1 MHLKFV
7 NRWAVS
13 CLLRVSSVGPCAGG
27 GALRDPPQAALHPPP
42 SRKQTDCGSTGC
54 RESHFHLYLESSVN
68 TVVRSGPV
76 CQIYLHLNGGL
87 TFTFQT
93 EAVKS
98 VPTQLCLTALWQGH
112 HQAAALS
119 CPQRTL
125 NCVCVCVCVCVHA
138 RTQSCLTLCDPMDYS
153 PPGSSVHGIFQAR
166 IMEWVAIFYFRGSS
180 QLRIETMSPVSPA
193 LAGEFFTNC
202 AT

>member
-1 MHLKFV
+1 M
-7 NRWAVS
+7 
-13 CLLRVSSVGPCAGG
+13 
-27 GALRDPPQAALHPPP
+27 
-42 SRKQTDCGSTGC
+42 
-54 RESHFHLYLESSVN
+54 
-68 TVVRSGPV
+68 
-76 CQIYLHLNGGL
+76 
-87 TFTFQT
+87 
-93 EAVKS
+93 KS

-202 AT
+202 ATWDAPQSSLLLINSRNSTPLLSLPYIVLLFNFLWTIQKVFLLLSSPTFMCNLN